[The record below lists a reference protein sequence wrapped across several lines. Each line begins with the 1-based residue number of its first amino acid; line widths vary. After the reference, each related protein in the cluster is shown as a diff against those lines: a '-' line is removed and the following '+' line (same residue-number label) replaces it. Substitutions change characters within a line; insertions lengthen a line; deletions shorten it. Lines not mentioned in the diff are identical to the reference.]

1 LGHIANHVIGI
12 GQRLGGIG
20 LVKSPVVIGFIL
32 QRFVDQKIIHYRI
45 GNKYTGSHSKA
56 NKGYLQRKYTP

>member
-1 LGHIANHVIGI
+1 
-12 GQRLGGIG
+12 
-20 LVKSPVVIGFIL
+20 VIGFIL